1 METIGSGIQSSK
13 RLHVRD
19 RDSGLVFLIDT
30 GSDISLL
37 PADKRT
43 IKNRPNDLILFA
55 ANDSRVL
62 TYGTKRLSLNLG
74 LRRKFSWNFCVA
86 AVPNP
91 IIGADLL
98 AHYHLVPYLHES
110 RLVDTTTGRVV
121 DS

>member
-43 IKNRPNDLILFA
+43 IKNQPNDLILF
-55 ANDSRVL
+55 VCL
-62 TYGTKRLSLNLG
+62 
-74 LRRKFSWNFCVA
+74 
-86 AVPNP
+86 
-91 IIGADLL
+91 LL
-98 AHYHLVPYLHES
+98 ALSAY
-110 RLVDTTTGRVV
+110 R
-121 DS
+121 